1 MSSKPKVIAFLR
13 MYDRLYSVFKPIL
26 ENSDYSILTDCDL
39 SSLDL
44 PSDRVYSV
52 KDYVDEKAFREKGIH
67 EGNSR
72 IDGVMLYLMRG
83 LAGLP
88 YANQFNE
95 AAIGRLGSG
104 VLEGMQVLFRYF
116 YTMEQLVDKFDIRC
130 LITSPTNIARSQAVI
145 QVAKNHGIPTV
156 HLPHGSFADMDNFWP
171 EPSDYFFKADD
182 ICLRT
187 FERTQVSS
195 AKPIVTGV
203 PFNVSLVQPD
213 EIAQE
218 KRRLEARQALSLEPS
233 ENVIAFAMGGYESLN
248 AALPAAYYL
257 SVHSMQALIK
267 AVHARNL
274 SGKKTTLI
282 IRQHPTMAKHE
293 DAAAV
298 ESIARDLGMAEH
310 VRVYGGDK
318 EAVFD
323 ASNLFVVSSQKS
335 SVIFDAFARAMP
347 TLCFNIAPK
356 LPHVFVDT
364 ELNKYVEVASSLAEI
379 EVSVNRLL
387 DDSARSAELGLRA
400 YNFLRTNRAFTGER
414 ATDEIVKN
422 ILAISGKQGD

>member
-156 HLPHGSFADMDNFWP
+156 HLPHGSFAD
-171 EPSDYFFKADD
+171 
-182 ICLRT
+182 R
-187 FERTQVSS
+187 
-195 AKPIVTGV
+195 
-203 PFNVSLVQPD
+203 
-213 EIAQE
+213 
-218 KRRLEARQALSLEPS
+218 EARRRPPPVQD
-233 ENVIAFAMGGYESLN
+233 F
-248 AALPAAYYL
+248 
-257 SVHSMQALIK
+257 
-267 AVHARNL
+267 
-274 SGKKTTLI
+274 
-282 IRQHPTMAKHE
+282 
-293 DAAAV
+293 
-298 ESIARDLGMAEH
+298 
-310 VRVYGGDK
+310 
-318 EAVFD
+318 F
-323 ASNLFVVSSQKS
+323 
-335 SVIFDAFARAMP
+335 
-347 TLCFNIAPK
+347 
-356 LPHVFVDT
+356 
-364 ELNKYVEVASSLAEI
+364 
-379 EVSVNRLL
+379 
-387 DDSARSAELGLRA
+387 
-400 YNFLRTNRAFTGER
+400 
-414 ATDEIVKN
+414 
-422 ILAISGKQGD
+422 